1 MVVASPGEKL
11 VLKRSVRWAKSGV
24 TWAPYIVPT
33 HAGQL
38 EAQANLAEAAFTA
51 RERGAINI
59 GGLPGA
65 AGYVRA
71 TLKGKQTNPGYYQQE
86 RARRDEAHRAVPQLV
101 QALRSRAQAM
111 RGGGGSIGMASP
123 AIFP

>member
-38 EAQANLAEAAFTA
+38 DAQANLAEAAYTA

-71 TLKGKQTNPGYYQQE
+71 TLKGKQTNPQYYQQE
-86 RARRDEAHRAVPQLV
+86 RARRDAAHAAVPQLV
-101 QALRSRAQAM
+101 QALRSRASAL
-111 RGGGGSIGMASP
+111 RGQGGAIAVGGGSL
-123 AIFP
+123 FP